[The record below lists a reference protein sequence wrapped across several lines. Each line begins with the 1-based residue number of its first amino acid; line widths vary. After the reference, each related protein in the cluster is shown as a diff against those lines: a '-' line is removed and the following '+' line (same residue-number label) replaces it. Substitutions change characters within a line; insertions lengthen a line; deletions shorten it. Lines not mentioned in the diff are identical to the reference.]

1 MQEILLVYLQKMC
14 LHLSELDEKDD
25 AEEDEGND
33 HHPESNYHRCAWLGG
48 MPDTMRA
55 DISLNLNFYNR
66 GRGLLALI
74 VPTGKHSQ
82 E

>member
-1 MQEILLVYLQKMC
+1 MC

-33 HHPESNYHRCAWLGG
+33 HHPKSNYHRCAWLGG
-48 MPDTMRA
+48 MPDTVRA